1 MLYIISNMLNE
12 LLLSLHSC
20 FEETMRA
27 SVVLLFA
34 FLALTFVAAYAAVE
48 VSDNIK
54 DGRLI
59 SQSPPQRG
67 SIGYWWVVI
76 WSLLRFE
83 GQTNFF
89 IGNMRVILCPTQ
101 RIEGVGGGMNLY

>member
-1 MLYIISNMLNE
+1 MLCIISNMLNA
-12 LLLSLHSC
+12 LILSLHSC

-48 VSDNIK
+48 VSDNIR
-54 DGRLI
+54 DGRII
-59 SQSPPQRG
+59 SQSPQQRQ
-67 SIGYWWVVI
+67 SVAYWWVVI
-76 WSLLRFE
+76 LSSLRFVGE
-83 GQTNFF
+83 TN
-89 IGNMRVILCPTQ
+89 VCCPTP

>member
-1 MLYIISNMLNE
+1 MLNA

-48 VSDNIK
+48 VSD
-54 DGRLI
+54 
-59 SQSPPQRG
+59 
-67 SIGYWWVVI
+67 SIRESDAGI
-76 WSLLRFE
+76 RALM
-83 GQTNFF
+83 QTNTC
-89 IGNMRVILCPTQ
+89 RV
-101 RIEGVGGGMNLY
+101 